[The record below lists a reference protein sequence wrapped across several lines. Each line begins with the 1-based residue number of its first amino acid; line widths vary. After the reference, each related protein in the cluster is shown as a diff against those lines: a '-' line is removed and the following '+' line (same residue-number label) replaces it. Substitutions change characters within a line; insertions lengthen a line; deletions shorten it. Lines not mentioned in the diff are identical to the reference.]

1 MEEPPAEPEVSAD
14 RRRGSY
20 AKGIERRQEILD
32 RAIQV
37 FAERGA
43 EGTSMRAIGEAI
55 GVSHAALG
63 HYFDSREQLLV
74 AVYRAA
80 EDRTNANHPDP
91 EGTTVVGKM
100 TNSARRN
107 HAVPG
112 LVQLYTSLVAAALE
126 RGHDDAREFAT
137 GRFARVRAELVAQ
150 IERDQA
156 AGRMRRDID
165 AASVAS
171 LVIAASDGL
180 QVQWLLDPEI
190 DPAPS
195 LELLELLL
203 SDDR

>member
-1 MEEPPAEPEVSAD
+1 MESPSADPDD

-20 AKGIERRQEILD
+20 AKGVERRQEILD
-32 RAIQV
+32 RAIEV

-43 EGTSMRAIGEAI
+43 EGTSLRAIGEAI
-55 GVSHAALG
+55 GVSHAALR

-80 EDRTNANHPDP
+80 EERTHIEDPNPPGTTAVGSMTNA
-91 EGTTVVGKM
+91 
-100 TNSARRN
+100 ARRN

-112 LVQLYTSLVAAALE
+112 LVQLYTTLVASALE
-126 RGHDDAREFAT
+126 RGHDDARDFAT
-137 GRFARVRAELVAQ
+137 ARFARVRAELVAQ
-150 IERDQA
+150 VEAEQA
-156 AGRMRRDID
+156 AGRMRADVD

-180 QVQWLLDPEI
+180 QVQWLLDPGV

-195 LELLELLL
+195 LEVLERLLGVE
-203 SDDR
+203 R

>member
-1 MEEPPAEPEVSAD
+1 MEEPTADLALLAD

-20 AKGIERRQEILD
+20 AKGVERRQEILD
-32 RAIQV
+32 RAIEV

-55 GVSHAALG
+55 GVSHAALR

-80 EDRTNANHPDP
+80 EARTNVSHPDP
-91 EGTTVVGKM
+91 DGTTVVGKM
-100 TNSARRN
+100 TNAARRN

-112 LVQLYTSLVAAALE
+112 LVQLYTSLVASALE
-126 RGHDDAREFAT
+126 RGHSDAREFAT
-137 GRFARVRAELVAQ
+137 SRFARVRADLVTQ

-156 AGRMRRDID
+156 AGRMRGDVD

-180 QVQWLLDPEI
+180 QIQWLLDPDV

-203 SDDR
+203 ANDR